1 MLPVLDETASI
12 SEQFKFWVLEGNVCQ
27 VSPDRA
33 NFIYD
38 LLTVMIRGSRFCRY
52 KGGGVQ
58 CPHSLELDPW
68 VFAKQSLIVSH
79 PGVGQPLMPLA
90 VHQGSNSMGNLYI
103 YILS

>member
-1 MLPVLDETASI
+1 MLNETASV
-12 SEQFKFWVLEGNVCQ
+12 SEQFQFWVLEENVCHVWPAQ
-27 VSPDRA
+27 E

-38 LLTVMIRGSRFCRY
+38 LTVMIRGSHFCRY
-52 KGGGVQ
+52 KVGGVQ
-58 CPHSLELDPW
+58 RPQSLELDPW

-90 VHQGSNSMGNLYI
+90 VHQGNNSMGNLYI